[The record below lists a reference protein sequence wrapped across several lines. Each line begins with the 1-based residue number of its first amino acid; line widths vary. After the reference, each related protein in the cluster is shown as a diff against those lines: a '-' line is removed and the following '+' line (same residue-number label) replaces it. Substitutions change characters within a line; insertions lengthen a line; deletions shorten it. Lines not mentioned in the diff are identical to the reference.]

1 MARPQF
7 EVADVFREYG
17 EGYRNKYGPS
27 MSPEQ
32 WRAMQAI
39 EICRTSALGG
49 HVDECDACG
58 HQVISYNSC
67 RNRHCPKCQALA
79 KAEWLEARKTEVL
92 PVDYYHVV
100 FTLPGRLRP
109 LALQNKSVIYS
120 LLFQA
125 VSKTLLTIASDPKHL
140 GAHIGFVAL
149 LHTWGQTLMHHP
161 HVHCVVTG
169 GGLSPDE
176 QRWVPC
182 REGFLLSVDVLSCLF
197 RRLFLQSLE
206 AAFRG
211 GKLEFHG
218 ELSSLSSV
226 PAFKALLGACRA
238 QKWAVYAKPP
248 FGGPD
253 KVLDYLGRYTHR
265 IAISNHRLL
274 DIKQGDVTFTWK
286 DYKQDGKQRIMTLEA
301 DEFIRRFLMH
311 VLPDGFVRIR
321 YYGLLAN
328 CHRAK
333 KLARCRDILNVCQA
347 HCENPGKQDWVQLL
361 IALTGKDPFQCPKC
375 AHGRMVRVQVM
386 QPAPYSRTRSPPEAR
401 SR

>member
-1 MARPQF
+1 MARPRF
-7 EVADVFREYG
+7 EVAEVFRQYG
-17 EGYRNKYGPS
+17 EDYRNKYGSS
-27 MSPEQ
+27 MSPGQ
-32 WRAMQAI
+32 RRVMRAI

-79 KAEWLEARKTEVL
+79 KAEWLEARKAELL

-109 LALQNKSVIYS
+109 LALQNKSVLYS

-140 GAHIGFVAL
+140 GAHIGFVAI
-149 LHTWGQTLMHHP
+149 LHTWGQTLMDHP
-161 HVHCVVTG
+161 HIHCVVTG

-182 REGFLLSVDVLSCLF
+182 RDGFFLSVDVLSCLF

-206 AAFRG
+206 AAFRK

-218 ELSSLSSV
+218 ELGSLSSA
-226 PAFKALLGACRA
+226 PAFDALLGACRA
-238 QKWAVYAKPP
+238 QKWVVYAKPP

-274 DIKQGDVTFTWK
+274 NIQGGKVTFTWK
-286 DYKQDGKQRIMTLEA
+286 NYKEDGKQQIVTLKA
-301 DEFIRRFLMH
+301 DEFIRRFLLH
-311 VLPDGFVRIR
+311 VLPEGFVRIR

-328 CHRAK
+328 CHRAS
-333 KLARCRDILNVCQA
+333 KLARCRQVLNAPQTC
-347 HCENPGKQDWVQLL
+347 CEKPDNKDWVELL
-361 IALTGKDPFQCPKC
+361 IALTGTDPFQCPKC
-375 AHGRMVRVQVM
+375 ERGRMVRVQSIV
-386 QPAPYSRTRSPPEAR
+386 PPSYSRIRSPP
-401 SR
+401 

>member
-1 MARPQF
+1 MARPRF
-7 EVADVFREYG
+7 EVADVFRQYG
-17 EGYRNKYGPS
+17 QDYRNQYGTR
-27 MSPEQ
+27 MSSEQ
-32 WRAMQAI
+32 LRVMQAI

-58 HQVISYNSC
+58 HQAISYNSC

-79 KAEWLEARKTEVL
+79 KAEWLEARKAEVL

-100 FTLPGRLRP
+100 FTLPGRLAP
-109 LALQNKSVIYS
+109 LALQNTSVVYN
-120 LLFQA
+120 LLFRA

-140 GAHIGFVAL
+140 GAHIGLVAL

-169 GGLSPDE
+169 GGLSPHE

-182 REGFLLSVDVLSCLF
+182 REGFFLSVDVLSCLF

-218 ELSSLSSV
+218 ELSSLSST
-226 PAFKALLGACRA
+226 PSFEALLGACRA
-238 QKWAVYAKPP
+238 QKWVVYAKPP
-248 FGGPD
+248 FGGPE

-274 DIKQGDVTFTWK
+274 DIEGGKVTFTWK
-286 DYKQDGKQRIMTLEA
+286 NYEEDGRQEIMTLKA
-301 DEFIRRFLMH
+301 HEFIRRFLMH
-311 VLPDGFVRIR
+311 VLPGGFVRIR

-328 CHRAK
+328 CHRAR
-333 KLARCRDILNVCQA
+333 KLAQCRQVLNVPQTC
-347 HCENPGKQDWVQLL
+347 CDKPDKNDWVELL
-361 IALTGKDPFQCPKC
+361 IALTGTDPFQCPKC
-375 AHGRMVRVQVM
+375 ERGRMVRVQSID
-386 QPAPYSRTRSPPEAR
+386 PPPYSRTRSPPQAGAR
-401 SR
+401 